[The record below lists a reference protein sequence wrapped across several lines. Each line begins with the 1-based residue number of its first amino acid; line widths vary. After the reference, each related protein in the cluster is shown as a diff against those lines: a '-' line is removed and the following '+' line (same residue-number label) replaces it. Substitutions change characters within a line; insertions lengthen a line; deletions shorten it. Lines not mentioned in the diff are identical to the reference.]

1 MFSKEISFPAYP
13 TKEDIKKLRKQVAY
27 DKFEVIDGGKAK
39 DKPERAGTNKAK
51 SGGKED

>member
-27 DKFEVIDGGKAK
+27 DKFEVIEGGKTSDKPGPAGDDKAEPGGKA
-39 DKPERAGTNKAK
+39 D
-51 SGGKED
+51 